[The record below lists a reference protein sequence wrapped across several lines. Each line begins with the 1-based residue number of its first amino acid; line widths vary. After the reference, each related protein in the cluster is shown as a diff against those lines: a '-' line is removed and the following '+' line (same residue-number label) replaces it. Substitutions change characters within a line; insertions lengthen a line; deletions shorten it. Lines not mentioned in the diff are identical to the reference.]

1 MNLLPIRFWYTLA
14 RAARGIGQRA
24 ISDHDREKA
33 SKWVDRAN
41 RWKARADFLVAEYLG
56 GA

>member
-1 MNLLPIRFWYTLA
+1 MRLLLIRFWYTLA

-24 ISDHDREKA
+24 TSDHDREKA
-33 SKWVDRAN
+33 SKWVDCAH
-41 RWKARADFLVAEYLG
+41 RWKARANYLVADYLG